1 MFPLAI
7 SPANVSEWCVFA
19 LVSFCQRKSGWEK
32 SSERESCHARIR
44 SWRPVTAFVD
54 PKSGCGSDN
63 FSYHYN
69 AHRFFDASFSERATI
84 SLMIPRTLLTIIK
97 AYIVNYG
104 QTDKKKLPRI
114 DVRFIS
120 LKHYHEQ
127 IILNSVDICLLV
139 AISAKIM
146 LYTPFLRRFP

>member
-1 MFPLAI
+1 
-7 SPANVSEWCVFA
+7 
-19 LVSFCQRKSGWEK
+19 
-32 SSERESCHARIR
+32 
-44 SWRPVTAFVD
+44 
-54 PKSGCGSDN
+54 
-63 FSYHYN
+63 
-69 AHRFFDASFSERATI
+69 
-84 SLMIPRTLLTIIK
+84 MIPRTLLTIIK